1 MGIQTFSTLLGDKQ
15 VLFLCSDG
23 VQSLKVPP
31 ALEDIVRAQLD
42 RTSGINSWAYPYGP
56 LEEARVSI
64 QPYPVYPEASP
75 QPGDGTAAAYGQKAV
90 AYVVHVVLY
99 YPEGKAIIAGPFMV
113 PPSIESVNLDAE
125 LDRAAEFIPGYF
137 LPALQKNDTIH
148 GQVQAVVGAI
158 RERAGYE
165 QVLGRL
171 RALYAS
177 IEGLG
182 NRSAEATAAPERND
196 AELIIYSLLIKSVAQ
211 LAAAIAQN
219 TSIGL
224 QRP

>member
-1 MGIQTFSTLLGDKQ
+1 M
-15 VLFLCSDG
+15 
-23 VQSLKVPP
+23 
-31 ALEDIVRAQLD
+31 
-42 RTSGINSWAYPYGP
+42 
-56 LEEARVSI
+56 
-64 QPYPVYPEASP
+64 
-75 QPGDGTAAAYGQKAV
+75 V
-90 AYVVHVVLY
+90 A
-99 YPEGKAIIAGPFMV
+99 
-113 PPSIESVNLDAE
+113 PSIESVTLDAE
-125 LDRAAEFIPGYF
+125 LDRAAEFIPRYF